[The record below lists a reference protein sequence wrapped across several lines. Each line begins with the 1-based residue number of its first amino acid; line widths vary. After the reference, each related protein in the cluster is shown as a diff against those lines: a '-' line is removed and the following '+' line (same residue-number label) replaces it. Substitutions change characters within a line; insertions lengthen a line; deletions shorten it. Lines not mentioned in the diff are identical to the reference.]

1 MIEFLKQNS
10 TWLKDI
16 FTIFFTATGSLIA
29 ILSYRRAKSTIFQPK
44 RTEVTKKQT
53 EILSEFLSLYTND
66 GNTIDKAVDYINLFR
81 YNIDITLRDY
91 NLSDLE
97 KITEKYVEY
106 EQNIGGWIQFLEADI
121 YDFVNIEGSI
131 KDYDLLIFE
140 KNNRER
146 QKYYEVNAKLGEVT
160 IHRIFYTKKYFEFI
174 KKLKDLSNN
183 PFLPKDIQ
191 DVAKQIGQNIT
202 INLNYNLRD
211 ILKRLIIELYN
222 AHEDKNY
229 DNYEILSDKFRY
241 ETLWRIFETE
251 RKQHNED
258 YELLKNKIRKHL
270 MIDEKW

>member
-191 DVAKQIGQNIT
+191 DVANQIGQNIT

-222 AHEDKNY
+222 AHEDKNS

-241 ETLWRIFETE
+241 ETLWGIFETE

-258 YELLKNKIRKHL
+258 YELLKKKIRKHL

>member
-191 DVAKQIGQNIT
+191 DVANQIGQNIT

-222 AHEDKNY
+222 AHEDKNS

-258 YELLKNKIRKHL
+258 YELLKKKIRKHL

>member
-1 MIEFLKQNS
+1 MIEFLQQNS
-10 TWLKDI
+10 SWLKDI

-53 EILSEFLSLYTND
+53 EILSEFLSVYTND
-66 GNTIDKAVDYINLFR
+66 GNTIDKAVDYINLFS
-81 YNIDITLRDY
+81 YNVDLTLRDY
-91 NLSDLE
+91 NLSDLK

-106 EQNIGGWIQFLEADI
+106 EQNIGGWTQFLEADI
-121 YDFVNIEGSI
+121 YDFVNIEGNI

-146 QKYYEVNAKLGEVT
+146 QKYYEANAKLGEVT
-160 IHRIFYTKKYFEFI
+160 IYRIFYTKKHFEFI

-202 INLNYNLRD
+202 LNLHYNLRA
-211 ILKRLIIELYN
+211 ILKRLVIELYK
-222 AHEDKNY
+222 AHEDKNS
-229 DNYEILSDKFRY
+229 DNYEILSEKFRY

-258 YELLKNKIRKHL
+258 YELLKKKIRKHL

>member
-146 QKYYEVNAKLGEVT
+146 QKYYEANAKLGEVT

-174 KKLKDLSNN
+174 KKLNDLSNN

-191 DVAKQIGQNIT
+191 DVANQIGQNIT
-202 INLNYNLRD
+202 INLHYNLRA
-211 ILKRLIIELYN
+211 ILKRLIIELYK
-222 AHEDKNY
+222 AHEDKNS
-229 DNYEILSDKFRY
+229 DNYEILSEKFRY

-258 YELLKNKIRKHL
+258 YELLKKKIRKHL